1 MSYVCQSCGS
11 VISNQKFNE
20 YQRMQSENKGCGCFL
35 FGLACLFCMTLVL
48 IPIAILLFIL
58 INKKENVS
66 ECPYCHAKNCL
77 IPANTPMARKILKEN
92 YSDEEIKELK
102 EQEINGFNEEK
113 TKKFSLIGC
122 IWFVVGMY
130 LIIIIL
136 GLIFSGK

>member
-1 MSYVCQSCGS
+1 MGLSLYFKCCNTEPNVLFKYE
-11 VISNQKFNE
+11 IFKPEYKF
-20 YQRMQSENKGCGCFL
+20 
-35 FGLACLFCMTLVL
+35 LAYY
-48 IPIAILLFIL
+48 
-58 INKKENVS
+58 
-66 ECPYCHAKNCL
+66 ECPNCGK
-77 IPANTPMARKILKEN
+77 RWFEELKEN

-113 TKKFSLIGC
+113 PKKFSLIGC